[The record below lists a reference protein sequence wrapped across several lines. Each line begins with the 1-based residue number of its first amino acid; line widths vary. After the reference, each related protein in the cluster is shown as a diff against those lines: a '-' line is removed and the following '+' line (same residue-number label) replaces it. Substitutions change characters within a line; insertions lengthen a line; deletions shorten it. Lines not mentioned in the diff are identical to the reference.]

1 MKIIKTFEDFISAK
15 VAEAALRAGEESDIY
30 IDDVQLDSGKTVSA
44 AEILGAITA
53 YPTEKE
59 FKKHFYDTFG
69 EGSFGEGEIDQIVKF
84 FNDFKAEQA
93 EKEKEEEK
101 DAEGEEGGEDDPLA
115 GI

>member
-1 MKIIKTFEDFISAK
+1 MKIIKTFEDFISSK
-15 VAEAALRAGEESDIY
+15 VAEAALRAGEESEIY
-30 IDDVQLDSGKTVSA
+30 IDDIQLDSGKTVSA

-69 EGSFGEGEIDQIVKF
+69 ENAFGEGEIDQIVKF

-101 DAEGEEGGEDDPLA
+101 EAEGEEGGGDDPLA
-115 GI
+115 DL

>member
-1 MKIIKTFEDFISAK
+1 MKIIKTFEDFINSK
-15 VAEAALRAGEESDIY
+15 VAEAALRAGEESEIY

-69 EGSFGEGEIDQIVKF
+69 ENAFGEGEIDQIVKF

-101 DAEGEEGGEDDPLA
+101 EAEGEEGGGDDPLA
-115 GI
+115 DL

>member
-1 MKIIKTFEDFISAK
+1 MKIIKTFEDFISANVK
-15 VAEAALRAGEESDIY
+15 EGALRAGEESDIY
-30 IDDVQLDSGKTVSA
+30 VDDIELDSGKTVSA

-69 EGSFGEGEIDQIVKF
+69 QGAFGEGEIDQIVKF
-84 FNDFKAEQA
+84 YNDFKAEQA

-101 DAEGEEGGEDDPLA
+101 EAEAEEGGDDPLA

>member
-15 VAEAALRAGEESDIY
+15 VAEAALRAGEESEIY

-69 EGSFGEGEIDQIVKF
+69 ENAFGEGEIDQIVKF

-101 DAEGEEGGEDDPLA
+101 EAEGEEGGGDDPLA
-115 GI
+115 DL